1 MVTGETR
8 AGEMEEAYQTES
20 ATRRATVAP
29 YRPLRY
35 HTLPP
40 EVAVPKVRSG
50 MDASCSSCW
59 LLLQWLDLQCSC
71 LIDFHRDYSDGRRA
85 PSSVCG

>member
-20 ATRRATVAP
+20 ATRRATGAP

-35 HTLPP
+35 HSLPP
-40 EVAVPKVRSG
+40 EVGTCTQGQVRNGCFLLLLLAVPAMAG
-50 MDASCSSCW
+50 PPM
-59 LLLQWLDLQCSC
+59 LPP
-71 LIDFHRDYSDGRRA
+71 H
-85 PSSVCG
+85 

>member
-8 AGEMEEAYQTES
+8 VGEMEEAYRTES
-20 ATRRATVAP
+20 PTRRATGAP

-35 HTLPP
+35 HSFLP
-40 EVAVPKVRSG
+40 EVARVRSG

-59 LLLQWLDLQCSC
+59 LLLQWLDL
-71 LIDFHRDYSDGRRA
+71 
-85 PSSVCG
+85 